1 MNISYIIYSCSFP
14 KAHEREEG
22 MIAKQGQELIVEGF
36 RTTNTNFSL
45 SSEARHPQTEERMI
59 KINKTSG
66 CGGGKSKVGV
76 SAMEDL
82 SPDFKLVNVYDK
94 LA

>member
-1 MNISYIIYSCSFP
+1 M
-14 KAHEREEG
+14 
-22 MIAKQGQELIVEGF
+22 
-36 RTTNTNFSL
+36 
-45 SSEARHPQTEERMI
+45 MI

>member
-1 MNISYIIYSCSFP
+1 
-14 KAHEREEG
+14 

-36 RTTNTNFSL
+36 HTTNTNFSL
-45 SSEARHPQTEERMI
+45 FIEVQHPQTEERMM

-76 SAMEDL
+76 SGMEDL
-82 SPDFKLVNVYDK
+82 SPNFKLVNVYNK

>member
-1 MNISYIIYSCSFP
+1 
-14 KAHEREEG
+14 
-22 MIAKQGQELIVEGF
+22 MIAKPEQELIVEGF

-45 SSEARHPQTEERMI
+45 FSEVWHPQTEERMM

-66 CGGGKSKVGV
+66 CGGGKSKVGIP
-76 SAMEDL
+76 AMEDL
-82 SPDFKLVNVYDK
+82 SPNFKLVNVYNK

>member
-1 MNISYIIYSCSFP
+1 
-14 KAHEREEG
+14 
-22 MIAKQGQELIVEGF
+22 MIAKQEQELIVEGF
-36 RTTNTNFSL
+36 HTMNTNFSL
-45 SSEARHPQTEERMI
+45 FSEAWHPQTEEKMM

-66 CGGGKSKVGV
+66 CGGGKSKVGI

-82 SPDFKLVNVYDK
+82 SPNFKLVNVYNK